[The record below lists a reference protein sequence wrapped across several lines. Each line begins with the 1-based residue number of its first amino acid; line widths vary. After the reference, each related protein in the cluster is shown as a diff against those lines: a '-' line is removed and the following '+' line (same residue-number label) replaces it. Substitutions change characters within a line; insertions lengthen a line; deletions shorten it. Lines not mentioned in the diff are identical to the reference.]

1 MDEPAGQ
8 GGQTRQPSV
17 TVSNVTKTFGTSV
30 VALKNLSLEVMQ
42 GEFVA
47 FLGASG
53 CGKSTA
59 LRLIAGLSQP
69 TMGTV
74 DLHGTSAKKGEISFV
89 FQEPTLMPW
98 ATVHQN
104 VYLPM
109 RLKGLPKREVDDRI
123 REVLEMVNLTKFAN
137 AYPRQ
142 LSGGMKM
149 RCSIARAMITQ
160 PKLVLMDEPF
170 AALDEL
176 TRHRLNDD
184 LLALW
189 DRFKWTVI
197 FVTHS
202 VFESTYLASRTLVFS
217 PQTSQIFGE
226 IDIDVPYP
234 RSQALHTD
242 VRFMSFV
249 QQSSNILKAASG
261 IDTEGEG
268 A

>member
-1 MDEPAGQ
+1 MDNGAGSA
-8 GGQTRQPSV
+8 RAPSV
-17 TVSNVTKTFGTSV
+17 TMTDVTKTFGNSV
-30 VALKNLSLEVMQ
+30 VALKDLNLEIMQ

-59 LRLIAGLSQP
+59 LRLIAGLNQP
-69 TMGTV
+69 TIGTV
-74 DLHGTSAKKGEISFV
+74 DLHGISAKNGEISFV

-98 ATVHQN
+98 ATVYEN
-104 VYLPM
+104 IYLPM

-123 REVLEMVNLTKFAN
+123 RDALETVNLTEFAD

-149 RCSIARAMITQ
+149 RCSIARAMITE

-189 DRFKWTVI
+189 ERFNWTVI

-226 IDIDVPYP
+226 VDIDVPYP
-234 RSQALHTD
+234 RSTALHTD
-242 VRFMSFV
+242 VHFLSFV
-249 QQSSNILKAASG
+249 EKSSDMLKAAS
-261 IDTEGEG
+261 EPKNKG
-268 A
+268 ATA